1 MRVLSAPQQR
11 RGRDPYAESF
21 RERHAVG
28 IGRIRRWIRRIV
40 LAVTLYVLYLV
51 GIWLLLP
58 WGQNGLPPF
67 SIGAANTFIPGLLFR
82 LFGLGFTLFFAMMF
96 LIIQFVALFW
106 FLGRG
111 RTYIIYPGEYDATFD
126 DVRGQ
131 KAAVEATREVVRL
144 FQGFKKF
151 RKMGGYPP
159 QGILLEGPPG
169 TGKTLLSKAIAGEV
183 SVPFIYASASSFS
196 SMFMGIGNLKVMR
209 LFTKAR
215 KFSERYGGAVI
226 FMDELDAIGSRGGVA
241 QTMEPYP
248 FHEPFHHGLEERLL
262 DGRVESP
269 SRTGGFVDRVM
280 GGMGMGGMGMG
291 GMLVNELLVQMDGLE
306 QPRGFRRFL
315 RRMIP
320 LFIRRNLKRKV
331 PSYNIL
337 VIGATNKADALDP
350 ALLRPGRFDRRLHVG
365 LPDKKGRM
373 DIADYYLKKVRH
385 EEIDLEK
392 LAKATVGYSP
402 ASIKNVINEA
412 LIFALQDGRD
422 SLGWEDIWAAKLTDE
437 IGLKQPVEY
446 DEQEK
451 VKIATHEAGHAVAS
465 WYLEREELQ
474 MQVITIIKRENA
486 LGLVSYQER
495 EERYVRTRSDVVA
508 RIKTALAAG
517 AAENIYF
524 GETTTG
530 VSGDLQQ
537 ATWAAATMVGLFG
550 MGEGLYSFG
559 TLPNEIAGSQV
570 GALLRDGQVREEA
583 NGILA
588 GARKE
593 IEDLLREKSAMVE
606 GVRDALL
613 EREEIV
619 GDEIDRLFADL
630 ESGNGHLPVPA
641 TGHDVR
647 PPQNGSRR
655 LGSALATAR
664 RVFGRR

>member
-1 MRVLSAPQQR
+1 LNLLQR
-11 RGRDPYAESF
+11 RRNRDPYAENF

-28 IGRIRRWIRRIV
+28 INAIKRWAKRIILV
-40 LAVTLYVLYLV
+40 AALYGLYLLAV
-51 GIWLLLP
+51 WLIFP
-58 WGQNGLPPF
+58 WGETTNTPTGPAQAPEF
-67 SIGAANTFIPGLLFR
+67 SIGAANAFIPRLLLSLVGPIFY
-82 LFGLGFTLFFAMMF
+82 FAF
-96 LIIQFVALFW
+96 IVFIVVFQFVAIFW
-106 FLGRG
+106 FLSRG
-111 RTYIIYPGEYDATFD
+111 RTYVIYPGEYDINFD

-131 KAAVEATREVVRL
+131 KAAVEATQEVVRL

-183 SVPFIYASASSFS
+183 NVPFIYASASSFNN
-196 SMFMGIGNLKVMR
+196 MFMGVANLRVMR

-215 KFSERYGGAVI
+215 KFSERFGGAVI
-226 FMDELDAIGSRGGVA
+226 FMDELDAVGSRGGVP
-241 QTMEPYP
+241 QMMEPYP
-248 FHEPFHHGLEERLL
+248 FHEPFRHGLEDRIFQGPL
-262 DGRVESP
+262 DEPRRG
-269 SRTGGFVDRVM
+269 GILGFVDRFFV
-280 GGMGMGGMGMG
+280 GGMGGMG

-306 QPRGFRRFL
+306 QPRGMRRLL
-315 RRMIP
+315 RRLIP
-320 LFIRRNLKRKV
+320 LKIRKHLKRKV
-331 PSYNIL
+331 PNYNIL
-337 VIGATNKADALDP
+337 VIGATNRADALDP

-365 LPDKKGRM
+365 LPDKEGRK

-385 EEIDLEK
+385 EQIDLEK
-392 LAKATVGYSP
+392 LSKAAVGYSP
-402 ASIKNVINEA
+402 ARIKNVVNEA

-422 SLGWEDIWAAKLTDE
+422 SLTWKDIWAAKLTDE

-474 MQVITIIKRENA
+474 MQVISIIKRENA

-495 EERYVRTRSDVVA
+495 EDRYVRTRSDVMA

-517 AAENIYF
+517 AAENVWF

-530 VSGDLQQ
+530 VSQDLRQ

-550 MGEGLYSFG
+550 MGKDLYSFG
-559 TLPNEIAGSQV
+559 IIPNELAGGSSI
-570 GALLRDGQVREEA
+570 GALLRDGSVREEV

-588 GARKE
+588 EARKE
-593 IEDLLREKSAMVE
+593 IEDLLREKSPIVE

-613 EREEIV
+613 EREEII
-619 GDEIDRLFADL
+619 GEEIDKLFAEL
-630 ESGNGHLPVPA
+630 EARGERQGSGV
-641 TGHDVR
+641 V
-647 PPQNGSRR
+647 
-655 LGSALATAR
+655 
-664 RVFGRR
+664 

>member
-1 MRVLSAPQQR
+1 LDAPQQR
-11 RGRDPYAESF
+11 RRRRRNRDPYAESF

-28 IGRIRRWIRRIV
+28 ISAIKRWTKRIIFV
-40 LAVTLYVLYLV
+40 AALYGLYLLV
-51 GIWLLLP
+51 IWLIFP
-58 WGQNGLPPF
+58 WGETTPTPAGPEQAPEF
-67 SIGAANTFIPGLLFR
+67 SIAAANRFSPQLLLSLIGPIFYFAFIVFIVV
-82 LFGLGFTLFFAMMF
+82 F
-96 LIIQFVALFW
+96 QFVAIFW
-106 FLGRG
+106 FLSRG
-111 RTYIIYPGEYDATFD
+111 RTYVIYPGEYDVNFD

-131 KAAVEATREVVRL
+131 KAAVEATQEVVRL

-183 SVPFIYASASSFS
+183 NVPFIYASASSFNN
-196 SMFMGIGNLKVMR
+196 MFMGVANLRVMR

-215 KFSERYGGAVI
+215 KFSERFGGAVI
-226 FMDELDAIGSRGGVA
+226 FMDELDAVGSRGGVP

-248 FHEPFHHGLEERLL
+248 FDEPFRHGLEDRLVAGTREEPRRGGIL
-262 DGRVESP
+262 
-269 SRTGGFVDRVM
+269 GFVDRFFV
-280 GGMGMGGMGMG
+280 GGMGGMG

-306 QPRGFRRFL
+306 QPRGL
-315 RRMIP
+315 RRLLRRLIP
-320 LFIRRNLKRKV
+320 LRIRKHLKRKV
-331 PSYNIL
+331 PNYNIL
-337 VIGATNKADALDP
+337 VIGATNRADALDP

-365 LPDKKGRM
+365 LPDKEGRK

-385 EEIDLEK
+385 EDIDREK
-392 LAKATVGYSP
+392 FAKATVGYSP
-402 ASIKNVINEA
+402 ARIKNVVNEA

-422 SLGWEDIWAAKLTDE
+422 SLSWKDIWAAKLTDE

-446 DEQEK
+446 DEEEK

-474 MQVITIIKRENA
+474 MQVISIIKRENA

-495 EERYVRTRSDVVA
+495 EDRYVRTRSDMTA

-517 AAENIYF
+517 AAENVWF

-530 VSGDLQQ
+530 VSGDLRQ

-550 MGEGLYSFG
+550 MGKELYSFG
-559 TLPNEIAGSQV
+559 TIPNELAGGSSI
-570 GALLRDGQVREEA
+570 GTMLRDGTVREEV
-583 NGILA
+583 NGILLE
-588 GARKE
+588 ARKE
-593 IEDLLREKSAMVE
+593 IEGLLHEKSTIVE

-619 GDEIDRLFADL
+619 GEEIEKLFARL
-630 ESGNGHLPVPA
+630 EARGEPQGSGV
-641 TGHDVR
+641 V
-647 PPQNGSRR
+647 
-655 LGSALATAR
+655 
-664 RVFGRR
+664 

>member
-1 MRVLSAPQQR
+1 LSAPQQR
-11 RGRDPYAESF
+11 RGKDPYAESF

-40 LAVTLYVLYLV
+40 LVVVIYVLYLV

-58 WGQNGLPPF
+58 WGQGGLPPY
-67 SIGAANTFIPGLLFR
+67 SIGAANSFIPTLLVR

-96 LIIQFVALFW
+96 LIVQFVALFW

-111 RTYIIYPGEYDATFD
+111 RTYIIFPGEYDATFD

-131 KAAVEATREVVRL
+131 NAAVEATREVVRL

-183 SVPFIYASASSFS
+183 NVPFIYASASSFS

-248 FHEPFHHGLEERLL
+248 FHEPFRHGLEERLL
-262 DGRVESP
+262 QGPQEEPQR
-269 SRTGGFVDRVM
+269 RTGSLVDRIM

-306 QPRGFRRFL
+306 QPKGFRRFL

-320 LFIRRNLKRKV
+320 LFIRRNLRRKV

-365 LPDKKGRM
+365 LPDKKGRV
-373 DIADYYLKKVRH
+373 DIADYYLKKVQH

-402 ASIKNVINEA
+402 ARIKNVINEA

-422 SLGWEDIWAAKLTDE
+422 SLDWEDIWAAKLTDE

-495 EERYVRTRSDVVA
+495 EERYVRTRSDVIA

-550 MGEGLYSFG
+550 MGKGLYSFG
-559 TLPNEIAGSQV
+559 TLPNEMAGSSI

-593 IEDLLREKSAMVE
+593 IEALLREKSAMVE
-606 GVRDALL
+606 GVRNALL

-619 GDEIDRLFADL
+619 GDEIDKLFADL
-630 ESGNGHLPVPA
+630 ESPNGSLPVPA
-641 TGHDVR
+641 TQQSVSQ
-647 PPQNGSRR
+647 PQNGSRK

-664 RVFGRR
+664 RVLGRR

>member
-1 MRVLSAPQQR
+1 MSAPHQR
-11 RGRDPYAESF
+11 RDRDPYAENF

-28 IGRIRRWIRRIV
+28 IGRIRRWIRRI
-40 LAVTLYVLYLV
+40 LIAATLYALYLT
-51 GIWLLLP
+51 GMWLILP
-58 WGQNGLPPF
+58 WGQGGLPPF
-67 SIGAANTFIPGLLFR
+67 SIGAANSFIPALLVR

-96 LIIQFVALFW
+96 LIVQFVALFW
-106 FLGRG
+106 FLARG
-111 RTYIIYPGEYDATFD
+111 RTYIIFPGEYDATFD

-183 SVPFIYASASSFS
+183 NVPFIYASASSFS
-196 SMFMGIGNLKVMR
+196 CMFMGIGNLKVMR

-248 FHEPFHHGLEERLL
+248 FHGPFRHGTEERLL
-262 DGRVESP
+262 QGPQEQR
-269 SRTGGFVDRVM
+269 RTRGFTDRVM

-306 QPRGFRRFL
+306 QPKGLRRFL

-320 LFIRRNLKRKV
+320 LFIRRNMRRKV

-365 LPDKKGRM
+365 LPDKKGRV

-385 EEIDLEK
+385 EQIDLEK

-402 ASIKNVINEA
+402 AKIKNVVNEA

-446 DEQEK
+446 DEREK

-550 MGEGLYSFG
+550 MGKGLYSFG
-559 TLPNEIAGSQV
+559 TLPNEMAGSSI
-570 GALLRDGQVREEA
+570 GALLRDSQVREEA
-583 NGILA
+583 NAILA
-588 GARKE
+588 EARKE
-593 IEDLLREKSAMVE
+593 IENLLREKSAMVE

-619 GDEIDRLFADL
+619 GDEIDELFASL
-630 ESGNGHLPVPA
+630 ESPNGN
-641 TGHDVR
+641 R
-647 PPQNGSRR
+647 PITTQPGVISTQNGSRR

-664 RVFGRR
+664 RVLGRG

>member
-1 MRVLSAPQQR
+1 M
-11 RGRDPYAESF
+11 
-21 RERHAVG
+21 
-28 IGRIRRWIRRIV
+28 V
-40 LAVTLYVLYLV
+40 LAVTLYVLYLI
-51 GIWLLLP
+51 GMWLLLP
-58 WGQNGLPPF
+58 WGQGGLPPF
-67 SIGAANTFIPGLLFR
+67 SIGAANNFIPTLLVR

-96 LIIQFVALFW
+96 LIVQFVALFW

-111 RTYIIYPGEYDATFD
+111 RTYIIFPGEYDATFD

-183 SVPFIYASASSFS
+183 NVPFIYASASSFS

-248 FHEPFHHGLEERLL
+248 FHEPFRHGLEERLL
-262 DGRVESP
+262 QGPEEAP
-269 SRTGGFVDRVM
+269 WRTSGFVDRVM

-306 QPRGFRRFL
+306 QPKGLRRFL

-331 PSYNIL
+331 PTYNIL

-365 LPDKKGRM
+365 LPDKKGRV
-373 DIADYYLKKVRH
+373 DIAAYYLKKVRH

-402 ASIKNVINEA
+402 ARIKNVINEA

-486 LGLVSYQER
+486 LGLVSYQEK
-495 EERYVRTRSDVVA
+495 EERYVRTRSDMVA

-517 AAENIYF
+517 AAENIHF

-559 TLPNEIAGSQV
+559 TVPNEMAGSSI
-570 GALLRDGQVREEA
+570 GALLRDAQVREEA

-588 GARKE
+588 EARKE

-619 GDEIDRLFADL
+619 GDEIDELFSSL
-630 ESGNGHLPVPA
+630 ESQNGHRPVSA
-641 TGHDVR
+641 ARLGVS
-647 PPQNGSRR
+647 PPQNGSRK

-664 RVFGRR
+664 RVLSRG

>member
-1 MRVLSAPQQR
+1 M
-11 RGRDPYAESF
+11 G
-21 RERHAVG
+21 
-28 IGRIRRWIRRIV
+28 
-40 LAVTLYVLYLV
+40 
-51 GIWLLLP
+51 
-58 WGQNGLPPF
+58 
-67 SIGAANTFIPGLLFR
+67 
-82 LFGLGFTLFFAMMF
+82 GLGW
-96 LIIQFVALFW
+96 VGW
-106 FLGRG
+106 
-111 RTYIIYPGEYDATFD
+111 
-126 DVRGQ
+126 
-131 KAAVEATREVVRL
+131 
-144 FQGFKKF
+144 
-151 RKMGGYPP
+151 
-159 QGILLEGPPG
+159 
-169 TGKTLLSKAIAGEV
+169 
-183 SVPFIYASASSFS
+183 
-196 SMFMGIGNLKVMR
+196 
-209 LFTKAR
+209 
-215 KFSERYGGAVI
+215 
-226 FMDELDAIGSRGGVA
+226 
-241 QTMEPYP
+241 
-248 FHEPFHHGLEERLL
+248 
-262 DGRVESP
+262 
-269 SRTGGFVDRVM
+269 
-280 GGMGMGGMGMG
+280 GMG

-306 QPRGFRRFL
+306 QPKGFRRFL

-320 LFIRRNLKRKV
+320 LFIRRNLKRKT

-365 LPDKKGRM
+365 LPDKKGRV
-373 DIADYYLKKVRH
+373 DIADYYLKKVQH

-392 LAKATVGYSP
+392 LAKAMVGYSP
-402 ASIKNVINEA
+402 ARIKNVINEA

-422 SLGWEDIWAAKLTDE
+422 SLDWEDLWAAKLTDE

-550 MGEGLYSFG
+550 MGKGLYSFG
-559 TLPNEIAGSQV
+559 TLPNEMAGSSI
-570 GALLRDGQVREEA
+570 GALLRDGKVREEA

-593 IEDLLREKSAMVE
+593 IEALLREKSAMVE

-619 GDEIDRLFADL
+619 GDEIDKLFADL
-630 ESGNGHLPVPA
+630 ESPNGSLPVP
-641 TGHDVR
+641 TTPRGIS
-647 PPQNGSRR
+647 PPQNGSRK

-664 RVFGRR
+664 RMFGRR

>member
-1 MRVLSAPQQR
+1 LNVLQQR
-11 RGRDPYAESF
+11 RRNKDPYAESF

-28 IGRIRRWIRRIV
+28 INAIKRWAKRI
-40 LAVTLYVLYLV
+40 LFVTVLYILYLLA
-51 GIWLLLP
+51 IWLLFP
-58 WGQNGLPPF
+58 WGEVVNTPAGPTRAPEF
-67 SIGAANTFIPGLLFR
+67 SVSAANGFIPGLLLR
-82 LFGLGFTLFFAMMF
+82 LGGFGLQLAFFALI

-106 FLGRG
+106 FLSRG
-111 RTYIIYPGEYDATFD
+111 RTYVIYPGEYDINFN

-131 KAAVEATREVVRL
+131 KAAVEATQEVVRL

-183 SVPFIYASASSFS
+183 NVPFIYASASSFNN
-196 SMFMGIGNLKVMR
+196 MFMGVSNLRVMR

-215 KFSERYGGAVI
+215 KFSERFGGAVI

-241 QTMEPYP
+241 QTFAPYP
-248 FHEPFHHGLEERLL
+248 FHEPFRHGLEDRLVAGPQEEPRRGGL
-262 DGRVESP
+262 L
-269 SRTGGFVDRVM
+269 GFVDRVVM
-280 GGMGMGGMGMG
+280 GGMGMGMG

-306 QPRGFRRFL
+306 QPRGLRRLL

-320 LFIRRNLKRKV
+320 LFIRKRLKRKV
-331 PSYNIL
+331 PNYNIL
-337 VIGATNKADALDP
+337 VIGATNRADALDP

-365 LPDKKGRM
+365 LPDKEGRK
-373 DIADYYLKKVRH
+373 DIADYYLNKVRH
-385 EEIDLEK
+385 EDIDLEK

-402 ASIKNVINEA
+402 ARIKNVVNEA

-422 SLGWEDIWAAKLTDE
+422 SLNWEDIWQAKLTDE

-446 DEQEK
+446 DEEEK

-474 MQVITIIKRENA
+474 MQVISIIKRENA
-486 LGLVSYQER
+486 LGLVSYQEK
-495 EERYVRTRSDVVA
+495 EDRYVRTRSDVSA

-517 AAENIYF
+517 AAENLWF

-530 VSGDLQQ
+530 VSGDLKQ

-550 MGEGLYSFG
+550 MGKNLYSFG
-559 TLPNEIAGSQV
+559 TIPDELAGGSSV
-570 GALLRDGQVREEA
+570 GTLLRDATVREEV

-593 IEDLLREKSAMVE
+593 IESLLREKRTIVE

-613 EREEIV
+613 EREEVI
-619 GDEIDRLFADL
+619 GEEIERLFARL
-630 ESGNGHLPVPA
+630 EARAEPQGSGV
-641 TGHDVR
+641 V
-647 PPQNGSRR
+647 
-655 LGSALATAR
+655 
-664 RVFGRR
+664 

>member
-1 MRVLSAPQQR
+1 M
-11 RGRDPYAESF
+11 
-21 RERHAVG
+21 
-28 IGRIRRWIRRIV
+28 
-40 LAVTLYVLYLV
+40 LYLV

-241 QTMEPYP
+241 QTMKPYP
-248 FHEPFHHGLEERLL
+248 FHEPFRHGLEERLL
-262 DGRVESP
+262 DGREGSP
-269 SRTGGFVDRVM
+269 RRTGGFVDRVM

-337 VIGATNKADALDP
+337 VIGATNKADALDA

-365 LPDKKGRM
+365 LPDKKGRV
-373 DIADYYLKKVRH
+373 DIADYYLDKVQH

-402 ASIKNVINEA
+402 ARIKNVINEA

-550 MGEGLYSFG
+550 MGKGLYSFG

-588 GARKE
+588 EARKE

-630 ESGNGHLPVPA
+630 DSGNGHLPVPA
-641 TGHDVR
+641 AGHNVS
-647 PPQNGSRR
+647 PPQNGSRK

>member
-1 MRVLSAPQQR
+1 MVR
-11 RGRDPYAESF
+11 RRDRDPYAESF
-21 RERHAVG
+21 RERHVVG
-28 IGRIRRWIRRIV
+28 INSIKRWTRRILLV
-40 LAVTLYVLYLV
+40 LLLYALYLLS
-51 GIWLLLP
+51 IWMIFP
-58 WGQNGLPPF
+58 WGQGGAPPY
-67 SIGAANTFIPGLLFR
+67 SVAAANSFIPALLVK

-96 LIIQFVALFW
+96 LIVQFVALFW
-106 FLGRG
+106 FLARG
-111 RTYIIYPGEYDATFD
+111 RTYVIYPGEYDATFD

-183 SVPFIYASASSFS
+183 NVPFIYASASSFS

-248 FHEPFHHGLEERLL
+248 FHEPFRHGLEDRLL
-262 DGRVESP
+262 AGPADAQKRS
-269 SRTGGFVDRVM
+269 GFVDRVM

-291 GMLVNELLVQMDGLE
+291 GMLVNELLVQMDGME
-306 QPRGFRRFL
+306 QQKGIRRFFRRL
-315 RRMIP
+315 IP
-320 LFIRRNLKRKV
+320 LFIRRNLKRKI

-337 VIGATNKADALDP
+337 VIGATNKADSLDP

-365 LPDKKGRM
+365 LPDKNGRA
-373 DIADYYLKKVRH
+373 DIADYYLKKVHH
-385 EEIDLEK
+385 EDVDLEK

-402 ASIKNVINEA
+402 ASIKNIINEA

-446 DEQEK
+446 NEEEK

-495 EERYVRTRSDVVA
+495 EERYVRTRSDVIA

-530 VSGDLQQ
+530 VSADLRQ
-537 ATWAAATMVGLFG
+537 ATWAAATMVGMFG
-550 MGEGLYSFG
+550 MGKGLYSFG
-559 TLPNEIAGSQV
+559 TLPNEMAGSSI
-570 GALLRDGQVREEA
+570 GALLRDSGVREES
-583 NGILA
+583 NSILA
-588 GARKE
+588 EARRE
-593 IEDLLREKSAMVE
+593 IEELLREKAPIVE

-619 GDEIDRLFADL
+619 GDEIDRLFTEL
-630 ESGNGHLPVPA
+630 EAG
-641 TGHDVR
+641 
-647 PPQNGSRR
+647 GSRQSS
-655 LGSALATAR
+655 G
-664 RVFGRR
+664 VV

>member
-1 MRVLSAPQQR
+1 VLEEQVLNALLR
-11 RGRDPYAESF
+11 RRHCRKRDPYAESF

-28 IGRIRRWIRRIV
+28 INSVRRWAKRILFV
-40 LAVTLYVLYLV
+40 AVLYGLYLLA
-51 GIWLLLP
+51 IWLLFP
-58 WGQNGLPPF
+58 WGEVVNTPSGPTRAPEF
-67 SIGAANTFIPGLLFR
+67 SIPAANGFLPGLLMR
-82 LFGLGFTLFFAMMF
+82 LGGFGLQLVFFAMV

-106 FLGRG
+106 FLSRG
-111 RTYIIYPGEYDATFD
+111 RTYVIYPGEYDISFD

-131 KAAVEATREVVRL
+131 KAAVEATQEVVKL

-183 SVPFIYASASSFS
+183 NVPFIYASASSFNN
-196 SMFMGIGNLKVMR
+196 MFMGVSNLRVMR
-209 LFTKAR
+209 LFSKAR
-215 KFSERYGGAVI
+215 KFSERFGGAVI

-248 FHEPFHHGLEERLL
+248 FHEPFRHGLEDRLME
-262 DGRVESP
+262 GPRQEP
-269 SRTGGFVDRVM
+269 RRGGILGLVDRVV
-280 GGMGMGGMGMG
+280 MGGMGMG

-306 QPRGFRRFL
+306 QPRGLRRFFRRL
-315 RRMIP
+315 VP
-320 LFIRRNLKRKV
+320 LPIRRRLKRRV
-331 PSYNIL
+331 PTYNIL
-337 VIGATNKADALDP
+337 VIGATNRADALDP

-365 LPDKKGRM
+365 LPDKEGRE
-373 DIADYYLKKVRH
+373 DIADYYLNKVHH
-385 EEIDLEK
+385 EQIDLEK
-392 LAKATVGYSP
+392 FAKATVGYSP
-402 ASIKNVINEA
+402 ARIKNVVNEA

-422 SLGWEDIWAAKLTDE
+422 SLNWEDIWQAKLTDE

-474 MQVITIIKRENA
+474 MQVISIIKRENA

-495 EERYVRTRSDVVA
+495 EERYVRTRSDVIA

-517 AAENIYF
+517 AAENVWF

-530 VSGDLQQ
+530 VSQDLRQ

-550 MGEGLYSFG
+550 MGKELYSFG
-559 TLPNEIAGSQV
+559 TIPDELAGGSSI
-570 GALLRDGQVREEA
+570 GTLLRDGTVREEV

-588 GARKE
+588 EARKE
-593 IEDLLREKSAMVE
+593 IEDLLREKSAIVE
-606 GVRDALL
+606 GVRDTLL
-613 EREEIV
+613 GREEIV
-619 GDEIDRLFADL
+619 GEEIDKLFAEL
-630 ESGNGHLPVPA
+630 EARGERQGSGV
-641 TGHDVR
+641 V
-647 PPQNGSRR
+647 
-655 LGSALATAR
+655 
-664 RVFGRR
+664 

>member
-1 MRVLSAPQQR
+1 
-11 RGRDPYAESF
+11 
-21 RERHAVG
+21 
-28 IGRIRRWIRRIV
+28 
-40 LAVTLYVLYLV
+40 
-51 GIWLLLP
+51 
-58 WGQNGLPPF
+58 
-67 SIGAANTFIPGLLFR
+67 
-82 LFGLGFTLFFAMMF
+82 
-96 LIIQFVALFW
+96 
-106 FLGRG
+106 
-111 RTYIIYPGEYDATFD
+111 
-126 DVRGQ
+126 VRGQ

-248 FHEPFHHGLEERLL
+248 FHEPFRHGLEERLL
-262 DGRVESP
+262 DGREESP

-402 ASIKNVINEA
+402 ARIKNVINEA

-641 TGHDVR
+641 TGHDVS

>member
-1 MRVLSAPQQR
+1 LLSFFR
-11 RGRDPYAESF
+11 RRRDRDPYAESF

-28 IGRIRRWIRRIV
+28 INAIKRWAKRILFV
-40 LAVTLYVLYLV
+40 AALYGLYLLA
-51 GIWLLLP
+51 IWLIFP
-58 WGQNGLPPF
+58 WGETTNTPTGPAQAPEF
-67 SIGAANTFIPGLLFR
+67 SIGAANAFIPRLLLSLVGPIFY
-82 LFGLGFTLFFAMMF
+82 FAF
-96 LIIQFVALFW
+96 IIFIVVFQFVAIFW
-106 FLGRG
+106 FLSRG
-111 RTYIIYPGEYDATFD
+111 RTYVIYPGEYDITFD

-131 KAAVEATREVVRL
+131 KAAVEATQEVVRL

-183 SVPFIYASASSFS
+183 NVPFIYASASSFNN
-196 SMFMGIGNLKVMR
+196 MFMGVANLRVMR

-215 KFSERYGGAVI
+215 KFSERFGGAVI
-226 FMDELDAIGSRGGVA
+226 FMDELDAVGSRGGVA
-241 QTMEPYP
+241 QMMEPYP
-248 FHEPFHHGLEERLL
+248 FHEPFRHGLEDRLL
-262 DGRVESP
+262 KGSP
-269 SRTGGFVDRVM
+269 EEPRRGGVLGFVDRFFV
-280 GGMGMGGMGMG
+280 GGMGGMG

-306 QPRGFRRFL
+306 QPRGMRRLL
-315 RRMIP
+315 RRLIP
-320 LFIRRNLKRKV
+320 LRIRKHLKRKV
-331 PSYNIL
+331 PNYNIL
-337 VIGATNKADALDP
+337 VIGATNRADALDP

-365 LPDKKGRM
+365 LPDKEGRK

-392 LAKATVGYSP
+392 FSKATVGYSP
-402 ASIKNVINEA
+402 ARIKNVVNEA

-422 SLGWEDIWAAKLTDE
+422 SLGWKDIWAAKLTDE

-474 MQVITIIKRENA
+474 MQVISIIKRENA

-495 EERYVRTRSDVVA
+495 EDRYVRTRSDVMA

-517 AAENIYF
+517 AAENVWF

-530 VSGDLQQ
+530 VSQDLRQ

-550 MGEGLYSFG
+550 MGKDLYSFG
-559 TLPNEIAGSQV
+559 TIPNELAGGSSI
-570 GALLRDGQVREEA
+570 GTLLRDAGVREEV
-583 NGILA
+583 NGIL
-588 GARKE
+588 GEARKE
-593 IEDLLREKSAMVE
+593 IEDLLREKSAIVE

-613 EREEIV
+613 EREEVI
-619 GDEIDRLFADL
+619 GEAIEKLFAEL
-630 ESGNGHLPVPA
+630 EAREERQGSGV
-641 TGHDVR
+641 V
-647 PPQNGSRR
+647 
-655 LGSALATAR
+655 
-664 RVFGRR
+664 